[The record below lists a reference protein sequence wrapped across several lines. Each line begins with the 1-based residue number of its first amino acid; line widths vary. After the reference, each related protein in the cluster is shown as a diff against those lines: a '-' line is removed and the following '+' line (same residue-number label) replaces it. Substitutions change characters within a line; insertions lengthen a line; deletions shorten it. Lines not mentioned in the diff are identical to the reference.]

1 MNRDIILAELE
12 SVRVKMLD
20 VVNNRINDLIARIE
34 SGEPLE
40 DEVSPV
46 ETVYPLSTT
55 PSLFK
60 NTKPT
65 AVYFGEEKVPV
76 KTWFNVYTL
85 ILRRCAED
93 QERRE
98 AFLYLCNK
106 ILGRKRVILSDKP
119 DGMNRPTEVAEGVYA
134 EGFFD
139 TEWLIRILTTQ
150 LLDNVGYDYS
160 DISVSFTES
169 KKRRY

>member
-1 MNRDIILAELE
+1 MNKDIILAELE
-12 SVRVKMLD
+12 SVREKMLD
-20 VVNNRINDLIARIE
+20 VVNNRINDLITRIK
-34 SGEPLE
+34 SGESLE
-40 DEVSPV
+40 DDISPV
-46 ETVYPLSTT
+46 ETVYPLSAA

-65 AVYFGEEKVPV
+65 AVYFGEEVVPV

-119 DGMNRPTEVAEGVYA
+119 DGMNRPAEVTEGVYA